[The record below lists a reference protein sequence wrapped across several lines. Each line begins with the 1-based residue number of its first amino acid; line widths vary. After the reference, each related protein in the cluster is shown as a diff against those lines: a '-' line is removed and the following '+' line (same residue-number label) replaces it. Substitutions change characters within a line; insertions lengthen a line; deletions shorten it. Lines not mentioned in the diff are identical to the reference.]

1 MYLKF
6 IGSGSALNTSLG
18 NNSAFIKEGKSL
30 LLIDCGSTTF
40 SRMQELSLLDDI
52 NNIYVLIT
60 HRHPDHISSL
70 GDLIFYA
77 NYTLRISI
85 TILTPEKNNIT
96 KLLKYMGVERGLY
109 NIIQLTKQ
117 YKLIN
122 EDFEVGISFVQV
134 SHVAYLECYG
144 YILDY
149 RNIKIYYSGDAN
161 DVPKEV
167 LNEFYEKKINYIYH
181 DVCSYEYTDNLHMYI
196 QKLCIFFSKENRNRV
211 FCMHY
216 DEGFDKQ
223 KALQLGFMLVKNF
236 EVQI

>member
-1 MYLKF
+1 MFLKF

-40 SRMQELSLLDDI
+40 SRMQDLSLLDDI

-77 NYTLRISI
+77 HYTLKTSI
-85 TILTPEKNNIT
+85 TILTPEENNVT
-96 KLLKYMGVERGLY
+96 KLLKYMGVERDLY
-109 NIIQLTKQ
+109 NIIQLSKRYQ
-117 YKLIN
+117 LKD
-122 EDFEVGISFVQV
+122 EDFEIGISFVPV
-134 SHVAYLECYG
+134 SHVEYLECYG

-149 RNIKIYYSGDAN
+149 NNTRIYYSGDAN
-161 DVPKEV
+161 DIPEAV
-167 LNEFYEKKINYIYH
+167 LREFSEKKIDYIYH

-196 QKLCIFFSKENRNRV
+196 EKLCTFFSKEDRNRV

-223 KALQLGFMLVKNF
+223 KALQLGFMLVNNF
-236 EVQI
+236 EI

>member
-40 SRMQELSLLDDI
+40 SRMQDLSLLDDI

-134 SHVAYLECYG
+134 SHVSYLECYG

-167 LNEFYEKKINYIYH
+167 LNEFYEKKIDYIYH

-196 QKLCIFFSKENRNRV
+196 EKLCTFFNKENRNRV

-216 DEGFDKQ
+216 DEGFDKH